1 MFVLITLLCYVRIFF
16 YGFKLL
22 IGSELL
28 HMVFSDTSVSTL
40 ERMKKKRTP
49 SVIVIGAGMAGIAAA
64 RTLQDASFQVC
75 NTMQS
80 FKAYNV
86 VTRKEYSYVVIPKS
100 ESYYSCLL
108 LSFSGCVIGVS

>member
-1 MFVLITLLCYVRIFF
+1 MGLSLL
-16 YGFKLL
+16 GT
-22 IGSELL
+22 ELL
-28 HMVFSDTSVSTL
+28 YMLLVYSDTSVSTV

-75 NTMQS
+75 KHDSM
-80 FKAYNV
+80 
-86 VTRKEYSYVVIPKS
+86 RCKS
-100 ESYYSCLL
+100 LSLQCCDEEGILILCL